1 MKGERVI
8 RIGTRKSQLAI
19 WQARKVQQ
27 QLEDLGYRTTLV
39 QRSSSGDKNQQTPL
53 YAMGI
58 VGVFTRTLDM
68 ALLQGEIDI
77 AVHSMKDVPTLLP
90 DGIVQAA
97 VMTRGSFR
105 DLVVTSGPVD
115 FEKPCT
121 IATSSLR
128 RKAQWLHR
136 YPHHRI
142 VNLRGNVNTRLEK
155 VKTQGWEGAI
165 FAKAGLERIARLPK
179 HYRELDWMLPAP
191 AQGAI
196 MIAAKS
202 DHSFVLEACRQL
214 NDEQTYKTTYV
225 ERQFLR
231 ALEGGC
237 SAPIGALAVCKGNE
251 LLFKGNLFALDGK
264 RTFSVQIACPIED
277 YTSLAERAAQ
287 QIFDQGGRT
296 LMRELQQLSGRQ
308 K

>member
-1 MKGERVI
+1 MKEKQLI
-8 RIGTRKSQLAI
+8 RIGTRRSELAV
-19 WQARKVQQ
+19 WQAKKVQR

-39 QRSSSGDKNQQTPL
+39 RHTSSGDKNQHTPL

-58 VGVFTRTLDM
+58 VGVFTRTLDA

-90 DGIVQAA
+90 EGIVQAA
-97 VMTRGSFR
+97 VMARGSYE

-165 FAKAGLERIARLPK
+165 FAKAGLERIQRLPD
-179 HYRELDWMLPAP
+179 HYQKLDWMLPAP

-202 DHSFVLEACRQL
+202 DHTFVLEACQQL
-214 NDEQTYKTTYV
+214 NDEQAYRTTFV

-237 SAPIGALAVCKGNE
+237 SAPIGALAVCQGEE
-251 LLFKGNLFALDGK
+251 LLFKGNLFAPDGK
-264 RTFSVQIACPIED
+264 RTFSVQIACPVQEYKSI
-277 YTSLAERAAQ
+277 AENAAKR
-287 QIFDQGGRT
+287 IVDQGGGA
-296 LMRELQQLSGRQ
+296 LMQELQKVSGR
-308 K
+308 